1 MREEIV
7 NWWKQAEK
15 DLKAANDSFKTDN
28 LDWASFQAQQAAEK
42 ALKALFLKKYKK
54 LIKTHD
60 LFLLAK
66 RLDSPEEI
74 TTLCK
79 KLSPVY
85 VETRYPDV
93 QGGWRKF
100 SREEVRED
108 IENAEKIVQWVKKIL

>member
-15 DLKAANDSFKTDN
+15 DLKAAKDSFN
-28 LDWASFQAQQAAEK
+28 SSNFDWASFQAQQAAEK
-42 ALKALFLKKYKK
+42 ALKALYLKNHGK

-60 LFLLAK
+60 LFLLSK
-66 RLDSPEEI
+66 RLNSPEEI
-74 TTLCK
+74 VTLCK

-85 VETRYPDV
+85 VETRYPNI
-93 QGGWRKF
+93 QGSWRKF

-108 IENAEKIVQWVKKIL
+108 IENAEKIVQWVEKNL